1 MELASECLSMA
12 LVDFQTALGRL
23 VGAQNGT
30 DPFRGLNLDIGE
42 TLNIQALQK
51 TAGFVF
57 CRSIQR
63 SWCIGRAAKSAQLTL
78 SLLPENE
85 RQELLDEWIDS
96 GAGTQSFYD
105 AQGESFLDFISRR
118 LINPSHQLSVCRFE
132 QATLR
137 AGEGRNY
144 FTAPDLAA
152 LSNDG
157 CVLRRG
163 RYAGLVQFYAEPNQ
177 VLESVQK
184 HESLP
189 PLSSEVTAV
198 FLGPG
203 VEQLCYA
210 PAPDEL
216 DLWHKLET
224 AHSVRAL
231 LSQGHAREIVEKL
244 LSYSIIEYAD

>member
-12 LVDFQTALGRL
+12 LADFQTALGRL
-23 VGAQNGT
+23 VGTQNGT

-42 TLNIQALQK
+42 TLNIQALQES
-51 TAGFVF
+51 AGFVF

-78 SLLPENE
+78 SLLQENE
-85 RQELLDEWIDS
+85 RQELLDEWIDF

-105 AQGESFLDFISRR
+105 AQAESFLDFISRR
-118 LINPSHQLSVCRFE
+118 LANPSHQLSICQLE

-144 FTAPDLAA
+144 FAPPDAA
-152 LSNDG
+152 SLGNLD

-163 RYAGLVQFYAEPNQ
+163 RHAGLVEFYAEPNKL
-177 VLESVQK
+177 LESMQK
-184 HESLP
+184 HEALP
-189 PLSSEVTAV
+189 PLSSEATPV

-210 PAPDEL
+210 PAPDEV
-216 DLWHKLET
+216 DLWLSLEND
-224 AHSVRAL
+224 HSVRAL
-231 LSQGHAREIVEKL
+231 LSEGHAQETLEKL
-244 LSYSIIEYAD
+244 LTYSIIEYAD